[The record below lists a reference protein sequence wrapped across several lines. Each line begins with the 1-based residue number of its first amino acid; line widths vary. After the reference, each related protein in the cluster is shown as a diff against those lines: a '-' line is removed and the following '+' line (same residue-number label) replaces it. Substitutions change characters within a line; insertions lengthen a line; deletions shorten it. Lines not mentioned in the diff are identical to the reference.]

1 MIRLITILN
10 RVVFCKQLI
19 LLANS
24 LLLLIVCSFNAHAH
38 EGHDE
43 AEHAPKKGQ
52 AAYTTSIKR
61 NIDAPDVAMMTQA
74 KVATSLKQEL
84 QAAQPQ
90 VVNFVFT
97 TCSTICS
104 TQTATLASFQKKL
117 NTAKL
122 GAKFMSFTI
131 DPDNDTP
138 EQLAKFAQQF
148 GIGDKSNWQFFTGKF
163 DDMLKP
169 QQAFEV
175 YRGSKASHPPVV
187 VMRKSAASPWVRV
200 EGFPSVDDLLRV
212 YRSLP
217 QS

>member
-1 MIRLITILN
+1 MIFITTILSRVAAVKAHILCAITIG
-10 RVVFCKQLI
+10 VVGVY
-19 LLANS
+19 AT
-24 LLLLIVCSFNAHAH
+24 NAYAH
-38 EGHDE
+38 EGHDHE
-43 AEHAPKKGQ
+43 PKKGEP
-52 AAYTTSIKR
+52 AYTTRIQR
-61 NIDAPDVAMMTQA
+61 DIAPPDIALLTQG
-74 KVATSLKQEL
+74 KQATRMAQEL

-90 VVNFVFT
+90 VLNFVFT

-122 GAKFMSFTI
+122 NAKFMSFTI

-148 GIGDKSNWQFFTGKF
+148 GIGDSPQWRFFTGRF
-163 DDMLKP
+163 DDMVKP
-169 QQAFEV
+169 QQAFNV

-187 VMRKSAASPWVRV
+187 LLRKGAASPWVRV
-200 EGFPSVDDLLRV
+200 EGFPSADDLLRV

-217 QS
+217 QT